1 MKLIKADLKLVDLE
15 VKQESMELTY
25 INNGKYMDEIEKLY
39 LEAFPKDERFPFWI
53 LEECSKENNSD
64 LYAFIDNDKFI
75 GMCYIVNCVN
85 AYYLMYLAVEPN
97 LRNKNYGSKILSK
110 LKEKYQLLFL
120 SIDEPNDS
128 ISIRRKNFYL
138 KNGFYDINRVYEDT
152 GINYEILCTDDRYE
166 ITDNIMKM
174 RYTNM
179 TNNSKILNEISNTF
193 NVNGVNIKI
202 KNEVS
207 NIDVKFR

>member
-1 MKLIKADLKLVDLE
+1 
-15 VKQESMELTY
+15 
-25 INNGKYMDEIEKLY
+25 
-39 LEAFPKDERFPFWI
+39 
-53 LEECSKENNSD
+53 
-64 LYAFIDNDKFI
+64 
-75 GMCYIVNCVN
+75 MCYIVNCVN

-110 LKEKYQLLFL
+110 LQEKYQLLFL

>member
-1 MKLIKADLKLVDLE
+1 
-15 VKQESMELTY
+15 
-25 INNGKYMDEIEKLY
+25 
-39 LEAFPKDERFPFWI
+39 
-53 LEECSKENNSD
+53 
-64 LYAFIDNDKFI
+64 
-75 GMCYIVNCVN
+75 
-85 AYYLMYLAVEPN
+85 MYLAVEPN

>member
-1 MKLIKADLKLVDLE
+1 
-15 VKQESMELTY
+15 
-25 INNGKYMDEIEKLY
+25 
-39 LEAFPKDERFPFWI
+39 
-53 LEECSKENNSD
+53 
-64 LYAFIDNDKFI
+64 
-75 GMCYIVNCVN
+75 MCYIVNCVN

>member
-1 MKLIKADLKLVDLE
+1 
-15 VKQESMELTY
+15 MELKY

-53 LEECSKENNSD
+53 LEECSKEKNSD
-64 LYAFIDNDKFI
+64 LYAVIDNDKFI
-75 GMCYIVNCVN
+75 GMCYIVNCAN

-97 LRNKNYGSKILSK
+97 LRNKNYGSKILSD

-193 NVNGVNIKI
+193 NVDGVNIKI
-202 KNEVS
+202 KNEGS
-207 NIDVKFR
+207 DIGCQI

>member
-1 MKLIKADLKLVDLE
+1 MDLK
-15 VKQESMELTY
+15 Y
-25 INNGKYMDEIEKLY
+25 INNVKYMDEIEKLY

-64 LYAFIDNDKFI
+64 LYAVIDNDKFI

-85 AYYLMYLAVEPN
+85 AYYLMYLAVELN
-97 LRNKNYGSKILSK
+97 LRNKNYGSKILSD
-110 LKEKYQLLFL
+110 LIEKYQLLFL
-120 SIDEPNDS
+120 SIDEP
-128 ISIRRKNFYL
+128 
-138 KNGFYDINRVYEDT
+138 EDT

-179 TNNSKILNEISNTF
+179 TNNSKIFDEISNTF
-193 NVNGVNIKI
+193 NVDSVNIKI
-202 KNEVS
+202 KDKES
-207 NIDVKFR
+207 D